1 MLESKKQPMS
11 ERWQVLR
18 GGSSEQDAESTDHL
32 PDTDANGRS
41 MQPGKPAVAV
51 ITASG
56 QIYAG
61 KLHGSMYVHNVRWPG
76 CRQLDGLRPV
86 C

>member
-1 MLESKKQPMS
+1 MLESTKQPMS

-18 GGSSEQDAESTDHL
+18 GGSSEQDADDHL

-56 QIYAG
+56 PIYAG
-61 KLHGSMYVHNVRWPG
+61 KLHDSMYVHNVSRQR
-76 CRQLDGLRPV
+76 CRQLDG
-86 C
+86 